1 MSKLDGKKIVRAYP
15 FYEHLAVIDDQDNKY
30 FMTYEEV
37 TAVLSEFLF
46 DVEKKKKRS
55 HLHHLTPDVDLLYH
69 QDVYPK

>member
-1 MSKLDGKKIVRAYP
+1 MSKLDGKKIVRALP
-15 FYEHLAVIDDQDNKY
+15 FYEHLAVWDDQGKKY
-30 FMTYEEV
+30 FMTYDEV

-46 DVEKKKKRS
+46 DIEQKRKRA